1 LSIIYPLQPLP
12 ETLFSNNGFY
22 ALELLLGLCRFGSRK
37 AKKGE
42 LRIRDKKYLLKE
54 LRIIANTGRSFLLQP

>member
-1 LSIIYPLQPLP
+1 
-12 ETLFSNNGFY
+12 
-22 ALELLLGLCRFGSRK
+22 LELLLGLCRFGSRK

-54 LRIIANTGRSFLLQP
+54 LRIIANTGRSFLLQPLKINDYNLRCMKQKK